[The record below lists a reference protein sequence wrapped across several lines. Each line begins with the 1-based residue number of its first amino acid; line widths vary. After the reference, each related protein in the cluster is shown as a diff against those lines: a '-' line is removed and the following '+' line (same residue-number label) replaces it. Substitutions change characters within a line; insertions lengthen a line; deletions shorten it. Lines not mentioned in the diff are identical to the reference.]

1 MRLIAASIV
10 LSALILSY
18 AISLPFRDCVAG
30 YITQAE
36 SSEASVRALAAMTCQ
51 VQRG

>member
-1 MRLIAASIV
+1 MKWLSASIL

-18 AISLPFRDCVAG
+18 AISLPFRDCVSG
-30 YITQAE
+30 YITQAK